1 MNHIDTVR
9 KEARSF
15 GLSLDLFDEAMPK
28 TRIKEQVM
36 FQMQNWKSLGTSV
49 LPSVLFDNGDI
60 CKLLI
65 REYAN
70 KETMDQALSKLNES
84 GNYWSESIHI
94 DQK

>member
-1 MNHIDTVR
+1 MDTLR
-9 KEARSF
+9 KEAGSF
-15 GLSLDLFDEAMPK
+15 GLSLNLFDEAMSK

-36 FQMQNWKSLGTSV
+36 FQMQHSKSFGTSV

-65 REYAN
+65 GGYAN
-70 KETMDQALSKLNES
+70 KEIMDQTLSKLNES

>member
-1 MNHIDTVR
+1 MNHVHTVR

-15 GLSLDLFDEAMPK
+15 GLSLDLFDEALPK
-28 TRIKEQVM
+28 TRIKEQFM
-36 FQMQNWKSLGTSV
+36 FQTQHSKSFGT
-49 LPSVLFDNGDI
+49 SVLFDNGHI

-65 REYAN
+65 SGYAN